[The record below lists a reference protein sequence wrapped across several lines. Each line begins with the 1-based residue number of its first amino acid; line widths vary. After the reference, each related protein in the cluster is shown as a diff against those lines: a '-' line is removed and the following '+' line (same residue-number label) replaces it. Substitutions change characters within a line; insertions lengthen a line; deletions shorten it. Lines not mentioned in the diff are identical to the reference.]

1 MSKAFT
7 RETDA
12 AADDDDDDIA
22 LPALPAG
29 TKNYLTP
36 AGYAR
41 LRAELLELLDA
52 ERPKIVEIVSW
63 AAKNGDRSENGDYLY
78 GKKRLREID
87 RRIRFLTK
95 RLDIAEVADPSIHHG
110 TEQVFFGATVT
121 YVNQRDEQRTV
132 TIKGIDEV
140 DNLAGEISWV
150 SPVARALLKTR
161 VGDEVQL
168 MTPGGVE
175 QIEVMA
181 VRYPPPGDVN
191 PSLSLGTTTPNGI
204 NDVARCGGLYGT
216 TFV

>member
-7 RETDA
+7 REPDA
-12 AADDDDDDIA
+12 AGDDDEDDIA

-41 LRAELLELLDA
+41 LRAELLGLLDN

-95 RLDIAEVADPSIHHG
+95 RLDIAEVADPTLHHG
-110 TEQVFFGATVT
+110 KTQVFFGATVT
-121 YVNQRDEQRTV
+121 YVNQRDEERTI
-132 TIKGIDEV
+132 TIKGIDET
-140 DNLAGEISWV
+140 DSLNGEVSWV
-150 SPVARALLKTR
+150 SPIARALLKAR
-161 VGDEVQL
+161 VGDELQL
-168 MTPGGVE
+168 MTPGGLQ
-175 QIEVMA
+175 QIEVIS
-181 VRYPPPGDVN
+181 VQYPAPDASKV
-191 PSLSLGTTTPNGI
+191 
-204 NDVARCGGLYGT
+204 
-216 TFV
+216 

>member
-7 RETDA
+7 RESDA
-12 AADDDDDDIA
+12 NGDDDDDDIA
-22 LPALPAG
+22 PPALPAG

-41 LRAELLELLDA
+41 LRAELLSLLDD

-95 RLDIAEVADPSIHHG
+95 RLDIAEVADPSMHHG
-110 TEQVFFGATVT
+110 RDQVFFGATVT
-121 YVNQRDEQRTV
+121 YLNQRDEERTV

-140 DNLAGEISWV
+140 DNLNGEISWI
-150 SPVARALLKTR
+150 SPIARALLKTR

-168 MTPGGVE
+168 MTPGGLE
-175 QIEVMA
+175 QIEVIG
-181 VRYPPPGDVN
+181 VHYPAPEAKPG
-191 PSLSLGTTTPNGI
+191 
-204 NDVARCGGLYGT
+204 
-216 TFV
+216 

>member
-1 MSKAFT
+1 MNKAFT
-7 RETDA
+7 RESDGA
-12 AADDDDDDIA
+12 GDDDEDDIA
-22 LPALPAG
+22 PPALPAG

-41 LRAELLELLDA
+41 LRAELFTLLDD

-95 RLDIAEVADPSIHHG
+95 RLDIAEVADPSLHHG
-110 TEQVFFGATVT
+110 NDQVFFGATVT
-121 YVNQRDEQRTV
+121 YVNQHDEERTV

-140 DNLAGEISWV
+140 DNLHGEISWI
-150 SPVARALLKTR
+150 SPIARALLKTR

-168 MTPGGVE
+168 MTPGGLE
-175 QIEVMA
+175 QIEVIG
-181 VRYPPPGDVN
+181 VRYPAPEAKP
-191 PSLSLGTTTPNGI
+191 
-204 NDVARCGGLYGT
+204 R
-216 TFV
+216 

>member
-7 RETDA
+7 RESDSA
-12 AADDDDDDIA
+12 GDDGEDDIA

-41 LRAELLELLDA
+41 LRAELLALLDD

-95 RLDIAEVADPSIHHG
+95 RLDIAEVADPSMHFG
-110 TEQVFFGATVT
+110 NDQVFFGATVR
-121 YVNQRDEQRTV
+121 YVNQRDEERTV

-140 DNLAGEISWV
+140 DNLHGEISWI
-150 SPVARALLKTR
+150 SPIARALLKTR

-168 MTPGGVE
+168 MTPGGLE
-175 QIEVMA
+175 QIEVIG
-181 VRYPPPGDVN
+181 VRYPAPEPKPD
-191 PSLSLGTTTPNGI
+191 
-204 NDVARCGGLYGT
+204 
-216 TFV
+216 

>member
-7 RETDA
+7 REPDA
-12 AADDDDDDIA
+12 AGDDDDDDIA

-41 LRAELLELLDA
+41 LRAELLALLDD

-95 RLDIAEVADPSIHHG
+95 RLDIAEVADPSLHHG
-110 TEQVFFGATVT
+110 LDQVFFGAQVT
-121 YVNQRDEQRTV
+121 YVNQRDETRTV
-132 TIKGIDEV
+132 TIKGVDEV
-140 DNLAGEISWV
+140 DNLSGEISWI
-150 SPVARALLKTR
+150 SPIARALLKAR

-168 MTPGGVE
+168 MTPGGLE
-175 QIEVMA
+175 QIEVID
-181 VRYPPPGDVN
+181 VRYPAPGPTQN
-191 PSLSLGTTTPNGI
+191 
-204 NDVARCGGLYGT
+204 
-216 TFV
+216 

>member
-7 RETDA
+7 RESDA
-12 AADDDDDDIA
+12 AASDDDADELA

-41 LRAELLELLDA
+41 LRAELLELLDV

-95 RLDIAEVADPSIHHG
+95 RLDIAEVADPSLHHG
-110 TEQVFFGATVT
+110 HDQVFFGATVT

-140 DNLAGEISWV
+140 DNLHGEISWI
-150 SPVARALLKTR
+150 SPIARALLKAR

-168 MTPGGVE
+168 MTPGGLE
-175 QIEVMA
+175 QIEVIE
-181 VRYPPPGDVN
+181 VRYPAPGAA
-191 PSLSLGTTTPNGI
+191 P
-204 NDVARCGGLYGT
+204 A
-216 TFV
+216 

>member
-7 RETDA
+7 RESDA
-12 AADDDDDDIA
+12 TGDDDDDDIA
-22 LPALPAG
+22 PPALPAG

-41 LRAELLELLDA
+41 LRAELLSLLDD

-95 RLDIAEVADPSIHHG
+95 RLDIAEVADPSMHHG
-110 TEQVFFGATVT
+110 RDQVFFGATVT
-121 YVNQRDEQRTV
+121 YLNQRDEERTV

-140 DNLAGEISWV
+140 DNLNGEISWI
-150 SPVARALLKTR
+150 SPIARALLKTR

-168 MTPGGVE
+168 MTPGGLE
-175 QIEVMA
+175 QIEVIG
-181 VRYPPPGDVN
+181 VHYPAPEAKPG
-191 PSLSLGTTTPNGI
+191 
-204 NDVARCGGLYGT
+204 
-216 TFV
+216 